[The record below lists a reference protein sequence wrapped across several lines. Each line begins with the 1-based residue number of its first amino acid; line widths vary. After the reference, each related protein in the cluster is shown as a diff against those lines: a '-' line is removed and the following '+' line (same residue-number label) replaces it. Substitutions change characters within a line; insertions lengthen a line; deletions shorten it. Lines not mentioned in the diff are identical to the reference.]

1 MKILSIVI
9 LCSIVLLA
17 SNAME
22 PNQNFTQSKN
32 FSSSSAQ
39 RIKREETGEGL
50 PLVDQAASSSVSTTK
65 RPVIRVVAQSLFTQE
80 PAIITANPGNDP
92 TALPSASLI
101 TNAASS
107 TNPISAVTTVVPANL
122 LQIQELL
129 THCEWDTHRLS
140 RETNIRISM
149 IEKIIDGNFN
159 VNLDILKKLATV
171 FDVTIPDLFANP
183 EDCPQHLH
191 VPRNAL
197 FRIQELL
204 YKSGLDIQ
212 QLSKQTN
219 MSVEYLK
226 KIKNGLLRATPT
238 ALQKIARVFG
248 VSIPN
253 LFVYPNTY
261 QEYLSN
267 EAIAPLRQPNS
278 SRATAAS
285 VNLPTAASSIERIM
299 PGASQ
304 PRPNLLQASIQA
316 KKLETSSQKP
326 PQVATSSRLTS
337 ELVTPRQQ
345 LSLQQPFCPQAA
357 VAQSQPQ
364 SQDSAVKSNATSD
377 ISERILQKM
386 PVHELSIRVRYL
398 ALVIKIYKHMTNAY
412 PNLLSNGVLCNS
424 NQCEKLHEQF
434 LKIVAYISQVSSD
447 QFEMRYYNQLL
458 SQLLSFIPTDE
469 ADKISVEFKKIKAR
483 LQNSHLYVPTIEA
496 QTTANCNKLL
506 SECLLDIMADET
518 NWQCRALKLILKLHI
533 NLVKNNPHMFSG
545 ELPINKNLYSHYE
558 ILGNLLSTCEVSD
571 EISYLQ
577 YLNRVLNTLKLSQ
590 THPEKFGIPVE
601 YRELFIPGLQKLIE
615 QKWTILTL
623 IRKYQYTTPEQDS
636 ALFSIPTPAIAT
648 SAIHRIGSNDI
659 RSAKRARR
667 TAADDDS
674 SDDTS
679 RAKRARRTAAD
690 DDSTDDE
697 IEAPQ

>member
-22 PNQNFTQSKN
+22 SNQNFTQSKN

-50 PLVDQAASSSVSTTK
+50 PLVDQTASSSVSTTE
-65 RPVIRVVAQSLFTQE
+65 RPAIRVVAQNLFTQE
-80 PAIITANPGNDP
+80 PAIITANPGNNP

-107 TNPISAVTTVVPANL
+107 TNPISVVTTVVPANL

-129 THCEWDTHRLS
+129 TYCGWDTHRLS
-140 RETNIRISM
+140 READIKIS
-149 IEKIIDGNFN
+149 IVEKIIVGNFN
-159 VNLDILKKLATV
+159 ANLDILKKLATV
-171 FDVTIPDLFANP
+171 FDVSIPELFVHP

-197 FRIQELL
+197 LRIQELL

-267 EAIAPLRQPNS
+267 EAIAPLRKPNF
-278 SRATAAS
+278 SRATVAS
-285 VNLPTAASSIERIM
+285 GNLPTAASSIERII
-299 PGASQ
+299 PDASQ
-304 PRPNLLQASIQA
+304 TRPNLLQAPIQA
-316 KKLETSSQKP
+316 IKLETSPQKP
-326 PQVATSSRLTS
+326 RQVATSSRLTL

-345 LSLQQPFCPQAA
+345 PSCAQVA
-357 VAQSQPQ
+357 VAQ

-377 ISERILQKM
+377 ISERILQKL
-386 PVHELSIRVRYL
+386 PVPELSIRVRYF
-398 ALVIKIYKHMTNAY
+398 ALVVKIYKHITNVY
-412 PNLLSNGVLCNS
+412 PNLWSNGVLCNS
-424 NQCEKLHEQF
+424 NQGEKLHEQF

-447 QFEMRYYNQLL
+447 QFEIRYCNQLL
-458 SQLLSFIPTDE
+458 SQLLSSIPTDE
-469 ADKISVEFKKIKAR
+469 ADKISVELKKIKAR
-483 LQNSHLYVPTIEA
+483 LQNSHLYTPTIQA
-496 QTTANCNKLL
+496 QTTPNCNKLL

-533 NLVKNNPHMFSG
+533 NLVKNNPHLFSG

-558 ILGNLLSTCEVSD
+558 ILWNLLSTCEVSD

-577 YLNRVLNTLKLSQ
+577 YLNRVINTLKLSQ

-636 ALFSIPTPAIAT
+636 ALFSIPTTDVTT
-648 SAIHRIGSNDI
+648 SAIHRIGSNEI

-674 SDDTS
+674 SDDAS